1 MTLMPVCPPVRDRPL
16 MVTLSASSTV
26 NTDALVEEAA
36 TSTHGPVRT
45 PITQLWLPL
54 RVNGQVIAG
63 RALPR
68 VILSPGFT
76 VENRAVEADQVVFTG
91 RGVRQ
96 FDRGSQAC
104 SRAGVAAAQAPPDAS
119 PLLSTT

>member
-1 MTLMPVCPPVRDRPL
+1 MPVCPPVRASPL

-36 TSTHGPVRT
+36 TPTHGPVRT

-54 RVNGQVIAG
+54 RVNGEVIAG
-63 RALPR
+63 RAEPR
-68 VILSPGFT
+68 VTVSVASPLKI
-76 VENRAVEADQVVFTG
+76 APSKPIKSCSPAEAFASSIA
-91 RGVRQ
+91 
-96 FDRGSQAC
+96 DRSVQ
-104 SRAGVAAAQAPPDAS
+104 SAGVAVTHAPPDAS